1 MIYLYCKKERKDF
14 LQVSKKIKKER
25 ESDIMANKKVTKRDM
40 FEEIKKVALELERT
54 DIVEFAE
61 NELNLLEKKKNSSK
75 KVDTEKLEKDNAL
88 KGAILEV
95 LKGYENGLTVDE
107 IRKADTLIGEESNQ
121 KVTYLLG
128 VLVKEN
134 LVERE
139 PKGRKKLYKVIIA
152 E

>member
-1 MIYLYCKKERKDF
+1 
-14 LQVSKKIKKER
+14 
-25 ESDIMANKKVTKRDM
+25 MANKKVTKRDM
-40 FEEIKKVALELERT
+40 FEEIKKVALELERI

-61 NELNLLEKKKNSSK
+61 NELNLLERKRNSSK

-107 IRKADTLIGEESNQ
+107 IRKADTSIGEESNQ

-128 VLVKEN
+128 VLVKEH

-152 E
+152 EW

>member
-1 MIYLYCKKERKDF
+1 
-14 LQVSKKIKKER
+14 
-25 ESDIMANKKVTKRDM
+25 MANKKVTKRDM

>member
-1 MIYLYCKKERKDF
+1 
-14 LQVSKKIKKER
+14 
-25 ESDIMANKKVTKRDM
+25 MANKKVTKRDM

-152 E
+152 EW